1 MTDDEIKKLIANS
14 LDELNSDVLQFLY
27 EMIEVF
33 RAED

>member
-1 MTDDEIKKLIANS
+1 MTDDEIKKLITNS
-14 LDELNSDVLQFLY
+14 LDELDSDILQFLY

>member
-14 LDELNSDVLQFLY
+14 LDELDSDVLQFLY